1 MLQKRIKKVP
11 EDERE
16 HELSLYKATRARM
29 TCQRA
34 KKNQVNI
41 PCMDKCQELIENLGA
56 NTPNFPFSKVVS
68 YQYIKTYEVITCY
81 HLRTEKKS

>member
-1 MLQKRIKKVP
+1 MKKVP
-11 EDERE
+11 EDEKE

-34 KKNQVNI
+34 KKNQVTI
-41 PCMDKCQELIENLGA
+41 PCMEKCQELIENLGP

-68 YQYIKTYEVITCY
+68 YNFDFKHTQIAF
-81 HLRTEKKS
+81 

>member
-1 MLQKRIKKVP
+1 MKKVP
-11 EDERE
+11 EDEKA

-34 KKNQVNI
+34 NKNQVNI
-41 PCMDKCQELIENLGA
+41 PCTEKCQELIENLGP

-68 YQYIKTYEVITCY
+68 YRLTKTYLINQTKDNKMQ
-81 HLRTEKKS
+81 LRTEKKS